1 MKTYQFATKSL
12 SQHIEWVLLLLVSIL
27 LGIWA
32 VKETIALRNI
42 LLACGTLLSIYYIKQ
57 ELTDGRLRAVL
68 NFWKLL
74 PIGLIALVFVWVL
87 AHYFLF
93 SINQKVQIEELMSTW
108 LRSLLATIC
117 GLGVGLILSKHPNR
131 INILWI
137 GIFVSLIAL
146 IMQYIPQALMQ
157 KKLFVPNYD
166 HYLFHLKFNIVLVG
180 TIFLAGTS
188 GTLIDYLRTRYDCIR
203 LSTLWYIFYW
213 FAGVLITLWS
223 FVYIVNARNG
233 IGLSILLFIFLLTCA
248 IRFLIKNKDKLGIRI
263 WAYISLLTASMLI
276 ILLFTFAQMKV
287 NLGWITLIDD
297 AKIAVQIDRYPH
309 WKYPSTM
316 GTMGYPINSAGNRV
330 TGNNYERIAWAVAG
344 LRAISLYPQG
354 VGFLAFPYSW
364 HDNDY
369 KNPLDNGPA
378 LPPISTHSGWIEL
391 GLAFG
396 QPILAL
402 IFLAITFTFIAAT
415 RNPYPT
421 KMTVLSL
428 LVLIVFL
435 YSTGEVAINHG
446 LEILFFFLALLPTLL
461 LSPLKNSLEGHSIQ
475 NKV

>member
-1 MKTYQFATKSL
+1 LKSFIKIYQFVTKSL

-32 VKETIALRNI
+32 VKETIALRNT

-57 ELTDGRLRAVL
+57 DLTDGRLKAVL

-93 SINQKVQIEELMSTW
+93 SINQKVQIEELRSTW

-131 INILWI
+131 INILWL
-137 GIFVSLIAL
+137 GIFISLMAL
-146 IMQYIPQALMQ
+146 LTQYIPQALMQ

-166 HYLFHLKFNIVLVG
+166 HYIIHLKFNTVLVG

-188 GTLIDYLRTRYDCIR
+188 GALMDYLRTHYDRIR

-223 FVYIVNARNG
+223 FVFIVNARNG
-233 IGLSILLFIFLLTCA
+233 IGLSILLSIFLLTCT
-248 IRFLIKNKDKLGIRI
+248 IRFLIKNKDKLGISV
-263 WAYISLLTASMLI
+263 WAYISLQTTSMLI

-287 NLGWITLIDD
+287 NSGWISLIDD
-297 AKIAVQIDRYPH
+297 AKIAVQIDRYQH
-309 WKYPSTM
+309 WKYPS
-316 GTMGYPINSAGNRV
+316 MGYPKNSAGDSV

-354 VGFLAFPYSW
+354 VGLLVFPYSW

-369 KNPLDNGPA
+369 KNPLDNGPT

-402 IFLAITFTFIAAT
+402 IFLAITFTLIAAA

-435 YSTGEVAINHG
+435 YSTGEVAVNHG

-461 LSPLKNSLEGHSIQ
+461 LAPLKNSLEGHSTQ